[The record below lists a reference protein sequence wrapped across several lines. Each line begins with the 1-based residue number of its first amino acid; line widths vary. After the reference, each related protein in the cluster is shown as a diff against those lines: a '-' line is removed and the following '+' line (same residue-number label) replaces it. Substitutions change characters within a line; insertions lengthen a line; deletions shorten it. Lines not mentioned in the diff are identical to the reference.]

1 MDDDITDLNAN
12 VDLSPVSGD
21 FQEQVPSDE
30 TSSPSLNSPD
40 LSTLIQAILGLAA
53 MVQVPPVE
61 DLGPLR
67 VSCVILSVVIGACC
81 VAGVI
86 VSDTCTVGERL
97 FLSLCVVVLVYTTT
111 MIIWQ
116 LLTGDHDTISSSMYD
131 AKKFDKRSIIVGL
144 GYLSSQGVAFSFSSL
159 DEPFL
164 ISANTDRLLSVL
176 SMAMCFSLFALTVS
190 PGGKSYRDEH
200 NLGSRSD
207 SHDRAHLIFTLICM
221 VLGLLIQLIFVSN
234 VSDRTHMY
242 IISSAIAL
250 AVSFILLLILTPRC
264 TGMRNCHMFVLE
276 MLSLLFSVGPSWYI
290 SIVLNSNFQCVLV
303 S

>member
-12 VDLSPVSGD
+12 TDLSPVPRDS
-21 FQEQVPSDE
+21 QERNLPNE
-30 TSSPSLNSPD
+30 TLSPSQNLPD
-40 LSTLIQAILGLAA
+40 LSTLIQAILDLAA
-53 MVQVPPVE
+53 MVQIPPVE

-81 VAGVI
+81 VAGVM

-97 FLSLCVVVLVYTTT
+97 FLSLCVVVLTYTTT

-164 ISANTDRLLSVL
+164 ISADTDRLLSVL

-200 NLGSRSD
+200 GLGNQSD

-221 VLGLLIQLIFVSN
+221 VLGLLIQVIFVSN
-234 VSDRTHMY
+234 VSDKSHVY
-242 IISSAIAL
+242 IISSAIAFAIL
-250 AVSFILLLILTPRC
+250 FVLLLILAPRC
-264 TGMRNCHMFVLE
+264 ASVRNCHMFVLE

-290 SIVLNSNFQCVLV
+290 SIVLNSNFQCVSV